1 MRAGTKKQTARASTE
16 QIPARSMDT
25 PCPMDSLFVEFFI
38 RRTALNT
45 IQPRKRPLMFSR
57 KTRVGSRW
65 FHIIINPSVSKQGL
79 NKRRIEREFDPSV
92 SPLFDSFLANRLM
105 PTTYPPTHNAQ
116 MITVFMISAL
126 PADPATNHKK
136 VRQLPM
142 IQTEPTNFLW
152 HQS

>member
-25 PCPMDSLFVEFFI
+25 PCPMDSLLVEFFI

-65 FHIIINPSVSKQGL
+65 FQIIINPSVSKQGL
-79 NKRRIEREFDPSV
+79 KRRRIERGLDPSV
-92 SPLFDSFLANRLM
+92 SLLFDSFRANRLI
-105 PTTYPPTHNAQ
+105 PTTYPPTHNEQ
-116 MITVFMISAL
+116 TVTVFMISAL

-142 IQTEPTNFLW
+142 IHTEPIHFLW

>member
-1 MRAGTKKQTARASTE
+1 MRAGTKKQTAKASTE

-25 PCPMDSLFVEFFI
+25 PFPMDSLFVEFFI
-38 RRTALNT
+38 PTTALNT

-79 NKRRIEREFDPSV
+79 KRRRIERELVPSV
-92 SPLFDSFLANRLM
+92 SLLFDSFRANRLM

-116 MITVFMISAL
+116 MITVFIVSAL
-126 PADPATNHKK
+126 PEDPATNHKK

-142 IQTEPTNFLW
+142 IHTEPIHFL
-152 HQS
+152 